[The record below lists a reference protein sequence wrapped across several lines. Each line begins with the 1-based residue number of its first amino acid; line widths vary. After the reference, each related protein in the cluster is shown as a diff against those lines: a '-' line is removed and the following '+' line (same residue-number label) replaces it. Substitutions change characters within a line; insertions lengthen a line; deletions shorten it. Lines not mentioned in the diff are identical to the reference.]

1 MVEMPI
7 LIRVYIVQGLNF
19 RSRDTF
25 SNSDAFVKV
34 EFGDQEISDRA
45 HYIPNQSNPVFG
57 RRFQLSGV
65 IPRDTI
71 LKVSVHDQDSMS
83 RNDLIGVTKID
94 IEDRVRTK
102 YLANCG
108 LPEEFNSFGYNTWRN
123 SSLPSEIL
131 LNLCNELGIS
141 SPRYFH
147 DYVQV
152 AGINFNDS
160 SKITRD
166 ENVKERLAL
175 SALRNFSRVPGI
187 GYTMV
192 PEHVETRSLY
202 REDRPGVEQG
212 KLLMWVEIFD
222 PKKTI
227 PEPIDIT
234 PLPPRAYELRLII
247 WNAKNIVLDEKN
259 IFGKQM
265 SDIYVKG

>member
-7 LIRVYIVQGLNF
+7 LMRVYIVQGLNL
-19 RSRDTF
+19 RPRDV
-25 SNSDAFVKV
+25 SSYSDAFVKV

-45 HYIPNQSNPVFG
+45 HYIPNQANPVFG
-57 RRFQLSGV
+57 KRFQLSGV
-65 IPRDTI
+65 IPRSTI
-71 LKVSVHDQDSMS
+71 LKVSVHDQDSLTGS
-83 RNDLIGVTKID
+83 DLIGTTLID
-94 IEDRVRTK
+94 VEDRVRTK

-108 LPEEFNSFGYNTWRN
+108 LPQEFNSIGYNTWRN

-131 LNLCNELGIS
+131 TNVCNDLEVS
-141 SPRYFH
+141 APQYFPDH
-147 DYVQV
+147 VQV
-152 AGINFNDS
+152 AGVKFNDS
-160 SKITRD
+160 SKVTKD
-166 ENVKERLAL
+166 ESIKERLAL

-202 REDRPGVEQG
+202 RNDRRGVEQG
-212 KLLMWVEIFD
+212 KLMMWVEIFD

-227 PEPIDIT
+227 PEPIDVT
-234 PLPPRAYELRLII
+234 PLPARAYELRVII
-247 WNAKNIVLDEKN
+247 WNAKNVELEEKN